1 MTGKEDEK
9 QMMLE
14 FISIIQDDDEDKMVC
29 ENVKKE
35 QAQANVEMIPLLQDY
50 NEVVKEGVVLISP
63 NLSDVR
69 RKYQNHYHFLTFFF
83 FIYFNDFFISHT
95 KKQKTKNNKK
105 QINK

>member
-35 QAQANVEMIPLLQDY
+35 QAQANVEMIPLLQDN
-50 NEVVKEGVVLISP
+50 NEVVKEGVVLNSP

-83 FIYFNDFFISHT
+83 FIYFNDFLYHT
-95 KKQKTKNNKK
+95 QKSKKQKTIQNK
-105 QINK
+105 

>member
-1 MTGKEDEK
+1 MTGKEDKK
-9 QMMLE
+9 QMSLE

-50 NEVVKEGVVLISP
+50 DEVVKEGVVLNSP

-69 RKYQNHYHFLTFFF
+69 RKYQIVNIF
-83 FIYFNDFFISHT
+83 
-95 KKQKTKNNKK
+95 
-105 QINK
+105 